1 MESKERE
8 KGKVIGREG
17 ERKGEGEGEGEGG
30 NSVRQLKAGR
40 TGFIQSTMY
49 VFKSQ

>member
-1 MESKERE
+1 MRRE
-8 KGKVIGREG
+8 VEG
-17 ERKGEGEGEGEGG
+17 EKEGKGEGEGG
-30 NSVRQLKAGR
+30 NSVRQLEAGR